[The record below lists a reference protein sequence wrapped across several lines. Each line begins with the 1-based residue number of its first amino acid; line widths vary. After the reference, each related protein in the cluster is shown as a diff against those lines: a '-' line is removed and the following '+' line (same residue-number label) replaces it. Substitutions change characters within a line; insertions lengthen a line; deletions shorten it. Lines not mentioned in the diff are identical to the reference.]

1 MLRLGINIPREHAD
15 GRPFHAADVMARAR
29 AIEAAG
35 FDGIWLGESMNRG
48 AASVDTLAVLSIAA
62 AATSRVELGSAIL
75 QVPLRRPAEL
85 ALRML
90 TLHTLSGG
98 RFVAGLGAGS
108 TQADFDACGID
119 YNDRFRLFAAALPEI
134 RRLCNGE
141 QVGAAN
147 LRPWPSVAGGPPML
161 IGAWVSGI
169 WVKRAAQDYDGWIAS
184 GRHNNR
190 FRTLAEGL
198 KVYRDNGGKRALIAT
213 VGIDLKAPNKPLAD
227 DEPFNLR
234 CGPEEAAARLQQLAE
249 LGIDDVLMVMRPDQS
264 VDELPAIRAL
274 HKKEVSAR

>member
-1 MLRLGINIPREHAD
+1 MRLGINIPREHAD
-15 GRPFHAADVMARAR
+15 GRPYNAADVMTRAR

-48 AASVDTLAVLSIAA
+48 TPSVDTLAVLSIAA
-62 AATSRVELGSAIL
+62 AATSRVQIGSAVL

-85 ALRML
+85 AQRLL
-90 TLHTLSGG
+90 TLHALSGG

-119 YNDRFRLFAAALPEI
+119 YAERFKLFAAALPEI

-161 IGAWVSGI
+161 IGAWASGI
-169 WVKRAAQDYDGWIAS
+169 WVKRAACDYDGWIAS
-184 GRHNNR
+184 GRHNNK

-198 KVYRDNGGKRALIAT
+198 KVYRDNGGKRVLIAT
-213 VGIDLKAPNKPLAD
+213 VGIDLQAPTKPLAD

-234 CGPEEAAARLQQLAE
+234 CGPAEAAARLQQLAE
-249 LGIDDVLMVMRPDQS
+249 LGVDDVLLVMRPQQS
-264 VDELPAIRAL
+264 ADELPAIRAL
-274 HKKEVSAR
+274 LKKETPAR

>member
-1 MLRLGINIPREHAD
+1 MRLGINIPREHPD
-15 GRPFHAADVMARAR
+15 GRPYNAADVMTRAR

-62 AATSRVELGSAIL
+62 AATSRVEIGSAVL

-85 ALRML
+85 AHRLL
-90 TLHTLSGG
+90 TLHTHSGG

-119 YNDRFRLFAAALPEI
+119 YANRFKLFAEALPQI

-161 IGAWVSGI
+161 IGAWASGI
-169 WVKRAAQDYDGWIAS
+169 WVKRAAEDYDGWIAS
-184 GRHNNR
+184 GRHNNK

-198 KVYRDNGGKRALIAT
+198 KVYRDNGGKRVLIAT
-213 VGIDLKAPNKPLAD
+213 VGIDLQAPTKPLAD

-249 LGIDDVLMVMRPDQS
+249 LGVDDVLLVMRPQQS
-264 VDELPAIRAL
+264 ADELPAIRAL
-274 HKKEVSAR
+274 LKKEAPSR

>member
-1 MLRLGINIPREHAD
+1 MRLGINIPREHPH
-15 GRPFHAADVMARAR
+15 GRPYNAVDVMTRAR

-48 AASVDTLAVLSIAA
+48 TASVDTLAVLSIAA
-62 AATSRVELGSAIL
+62 AATSRVEIGSAVL

-85 ALRML
+85 AHRLL
-90 TLHTLSGG
+90 TLHALSGG

-108 TQADFDACGID
+108 TRADFDACGID
-119 YNDRFRLFAAALPEI
+119 YANRFKLFAAALPQI

-147 LRPWPSVAGGPPML
+147 LHPWPSVAGGPPML
-161 IGAWVSGI
+161 IGAWASGI
-169 WVKRAAQDYDGWIAS
+169 WVKRAAQGYDGWIAS
-184 GRHNNR
+184 GRHNNK

-198 KVYRDNGGKRALIAT
+198 KIYRDNGGKRVLIAT
-213 VGIDLKAPNKPLAD
+213 VGIDLQAPTKPLAE

-234 CGPEEAAARLQQLAE
+234 CGPEEAVARLQQLAE
-249 LGIDDVLMVMRPDQS
+249 LGVDDVLLVMRPQQS
-264 VDELPAIRAL
+264 ADELPAIRAL
-274 HKKEVSAR
+274 LKKEAPAL

>member
-1 MLRLGINIPREHAD
+1 MRLGINIPREHPD
-15 GRPFHAADVMARAR
+15 GRPYSAADVMTRAR

-48 AASVDTLAVLSIAA
+48 SPSVDTLAVLSIAA
-62 AATSRVELGSAIL
+62 AATSRVEVGSAVL

-85 ALRML
+85 AQRLL
-90 TLHTLSGG
+90 SLHALSGG

-108 TQADFDACGID
+108 TQADFDSCGID
-119 YNDRFRLFAAALPEI
+119 YADRFRLFAAALPQI

-147 LRPWPSVAGGPPML
+147 LHPWPSVAGGPPML
-161 IGAWVSGI
+161 IGAWASGI
-169 WVKRAAQDYDGWIAS
+169 WVKRAARDYDGWIAS
-184 GRHNNR
+184 GRHNNQ

-198 KVYRDNGGKRALIAT
+198 KVYRDNGGKRVLIAT
-213 VGIDLKAPNKPLAD
+213 VGIDLQAPTKPLAD

-234 CGPEEAAARLQQLAE
+234 CDPEEAAARLQQLAE
-249 LGIDDVLMVMRPDQS
+249 LGVDDVLLVMRPQQS
-264 VDELPAIRAL
+264 AEELPAIRAL
-274 HKKEVSAR
+274 LKKEAPAY

>member
-1 MLRLGINIPREHAD
+1 MRLGINIPREHAD
-15 GRPFHAADVMARAR
+15 GRPYDAADVMTRAR

-48 AASVDTLAVLSIAA
+48 TPSFDTLAVLSIAA
-62 AATSRVELGSAIL
+62 AATSRVQLGTAVL

-85 ALRML
+85 AHRLL
-90 TLHTLSGG
+90 TLHALSGG

-108 TQADFDACGID
+108 TRADFDACGIEYD
-119 YNDRFRLFAAALPEI
+119 ERFRLFAAALPEV

-141 QVGAAN
+141 QVGKAN
-147 LRPWPSVAGGPPML
+147 LHPWASVAGGPPLL
-161 IGAWVSGI
+161 IGAWASGI
-169 WVKRAAQDYDGWIAS
+169 WVKRAARDYDGWLAS
-184 GRHNNR
+184 GRHNNQ

-213 VGIDLKAPNKPLAD
+213 VGIDLQAPTKPLAD

-234 CGPEEAAARLQQLAE
+234 CGPDEAAARLQQLAE
-249 LGIDDVLMVMRPDQS
+249 LGVNDVLLVMRPQQS
-264 VDELPAIRAL
+264 AEELPAIRAL
-274 HKKEVSAR
+274 LKKEAAPL

>member
-1 MLRLGINIPREHAD
+1 MRLGINIPREHPD
-15 GRPFHAADVMARAR
+15 GRPYNAADVMTRAR

-48 AASVDTLAVLSIAA
+48 TPSVDTLAVLSIAA
-62 AATSRVELGSAIL
+62 AATSRVQLGSAVL

-85 ALRML
+85 AHRLL
-90 TLHTLSGG
+90 TLHALSGG

-108 TQADFDACGID
+108 TQADFEACGIN
-119 YNDRFRLFAAALPEI
+119 YADRFRLFAAALPEV

-141 QVGAAN
+141 QVGEAN
-147 LRPWPSVAGGPPML
+147 LHPWPSVAGGPPML
-161 IGAWVSGI
+161 IGAWASGI

-184 GRHNNR
+184 GRHNNQ

-198 KVYRDNGGKRALIAT
+198 KVYRDNGGKRVLIAT
-213 VGIDLKAPNKPLAD
+213 VGIDLQAPTKPLAD

-234 CGPEEAAARLQQLAE
+234 CGPDEAAARLQQLAE
-249 LGIDDVLMVMRPDQS
+249 LGVDDVLLVMRPQQS
-264 VDELPAIRAL
+264 AEELPAIRAL
-274 HKKEVSAR
+274 LKKEAPAL

>member
-1 MLRLGINIPREHAD
+1 MRLGINIPREHPD
-15 GRPFHAADVMARAR
+15 GRPFNAADVMTRAR

-48 AASVDTLAVLSIAA
+48 TPAVDTLAVLSIAA
-62 AATSRVELGSAIL
+62 AATSRVELGSAVL

-85 ALRML
+85 AHRLL
-90 TLHTLSGG
+90 TLHALSGG

-108 TQADFDACGID
+108 TQFDFDACGIN
-119 YNDRFRLFAAALPEI
+119 YADRFKLFAAALPEV

-147 LRPWPSVAGGPPML
+147 LRPWPSVAGGPPL
-161 IGAWVSGI
+161 CIGAWASGI
-169 WVKRAAQDYDGWIAS
+169 WVKRAALGYDGWIAS
-184 GRHNNR
+184 GRHNNK

-198 KVYRDNGGKRALIAT
+198 KVYRDNGGKRVLIAT
-213 VGIDLKAPNKPLAD
+213 VGIDLQAPTKPLAD

-234 CGPEEAAARLQQLAE
+234 CGPAEASARLQQLAE
-249 LGIDDVLMVMRPDQS
+249 LGVDDVLMVMRPQQS

-274 HKKEVSAR
+274 IKK

>member
-1 MLRLGINIPREHAD
+1 MRLGINIPREHPD
-15 GRPFHAADVMARAR
+15 GRPFNAADIMTRAR

-48 AASVDTLAVLSIAA
+48 APSVDTLSVLSIAA
-62 AATSRVELGSAIL
+62 AATSRVELGSAVL

-85 ALRML
+85 AHRLL
-90 TLHTLSGG
+90 TLHALSGG

-108 TQADFDACGID
+108 TRADFDACGINYD
-119 YNDRFRLFAAALPEI
+119 DRFRLFAAALPEI
-134 RRLCNGE
+134 RRLINGE
-141 QVGAAN
+141 QVGEAN
-147 LRPWPSVAGGPPML
+147 LRPWPSVVGGPPMF

-169 WVKRAAQDYDGWIAS
+169 WVKRAAQNYDGWIAS
-184 GRHNNR
+184 GRHNNK

-213 VGIDLKAPNKPLAD
+213 VGIDLQAPTKPLAD

-234 CGPEEAAARLQQLAE
+234 CGPQEAAARLQQLAE
-249 LGIDDVLMVMRPDQS
+249 LGIDDVLLVMRPHQTAE
-264 VDELPAIRAL
+264 ELPAIRAL
-274 HKKEVSAR
+274 LKKETPAH

>member
-1 MLRLGINIPREHAD
+1 MRLGINIPREHPD
-15 GRPFHAADVMARAR
+15 GRPFNAADVMTRAR

-48 AASVDTLAVLSIAA
+48 TPAVDTLAVLAIAA
-62 AATSRVELGSAIL
+62 AATSRVELGSAVL

-85 ALRML
+85 AHRLL
-90 TLHTLSGG
+90 TLHALSGG
-98 RFVAGLGAGS
+98 RFTAGLGAGS
-108 TQADFDACGID
+108 TQSDFAACDID
-119 YNDRFRLFAAALPEI
+119 YAERFRLFAAALPRI

-147 LRPWPSVAGGPPML
+147 LRPWPSVAGGPPLL

-169 WVKRAAQDYDGWIAS
+169 WVKRAAQNYDGWIAS
-184 GRHNNR
+184 GRHNNQ

-213 VGIDLKAPNKPLAD
+213 VSIDLQAPTKPLAA

-234 CGPEEAAARLQQLAE
+234 CGPEEAAARLQRLAE
-249 LGIDDVLMVMRPDQS
+249 LGIDDVLLVMRPQQS
-264 VDELPAIRAL
+264 ADELPAIRAL
-274 HKKEVSAR
+274 LKK

>member
-1 MLRLGINIPREHAD
+1 MRLGINIPREHPD
-15 GRPFHAADVMARAR
+15 GRPYNAADVMTRAR

-48 AASVDTLAVLSIAA
+48 TPSVDTLAVLSIAA
-62 AATSRVELGSAIL
+62 AATSRVQLGSAVL

-85 ALRML
+85 AHRLL
-90 TLHTLSGG
+90 TLHALSGG

-108 TQADFDACGID
+108 TQADFEACGIN
-119 YNDRFRLFAAALPEI
+119 YADRFRLFAAALPEV

-141 QVGAAN
+141 QVGEAN
-147 LRPWPSVAGGPPML
+147 LHPWPSVAGGPPML
-161 IGAWVSGI
+161 IGAWASGI

-184 GRHNNR
+184 GRHNNQ

-198 KVYRDNGGKRALIAT
+198 KVYRDNGGKRVLIAT
-213 VGIDLKAPNKPLAD
+213 VGIDLQAPAKPLAD

-234 CGPEEAAARLQQLAE
+234 CGPDEAAARLQQLAE
-249 LGIDDVLMVMRPDQS
+249 LGVDDVLLVMRPQQS
-264 VDELPAIRAL
+264 AEELPAIRAL
-274 HKKEVSAR
+274 LKKEAHAL

>member
-1 MLRLGINIPREHAD
+1 MRLGINIPREHPD
-15 GRPFHAADVMARAR
+15 GRPYNAADVMTRAR

-48 AASVDTLAVLSIAA
+48 TPSVDTLAVLSIAA
-62 AATSRVELGSAIL
+62 AATSRVEVGSAVL

-85 ALRML
+85 AQRLL
-90 TLHTLSGG
+90 SLHALSGG

-119 YNDRFRLFAAALPEI
+119 YADRFRLFAAALPEV

-147 LRPWPSVAGGPPML
+147 LHPWPSVAGGPPML
-161 IGAWVSGI
+161 IGAWASGI
-169 WVKRAAQDYDGWIAS
+169 WVKRAAHDYDGWIAS
-184 GRHNNR
+184 GRHNNQ

-198 KVYRDNGGKRALIAT
+198 KVYRDNGGKRVLIAT
-213 VGIDLKAPNKPLAD
+213 VGIDLQAPTKRLAD

-234 CGPEEAAARLQQLAE
+234 CGPDEAAARLQQLAE
-249 LGIDDVLMVMRPDQS
+249 LGVDDVLMVMRPQQS
-264 VDELPAIRAL
+264 VEELPAIRAL
-274 HKKEVSAR
+274 LKKETPAR

>member
-1 MLRLGINIPREHAD
+1 MRLGINIPREHPD
-15 GRPFHAADVMARAR
+15 GRPYNAADIMARAR

-35 FDGIWLGESMNRG
+35 FDGIWLGESMSRG
-48 AASVDTLAVLSIAA
+48 NPSVDTLSVLAIAA
-62 AATSRVELGSAIL
+62 AATSRVELGSAVL

-85 ALRML
+85 ANRLL
-90 TLHTLSGG
+90 TLHALSGG

-108 TQADFDACGID
+108 TQADFDACGVD
-119 YNDRFRLFAAALPEI
+119 YASRFKLFAAALPEI

-169 WVKRAAQDYDGWIAS
+169 WVKRAAQNYDGWIAS

-213 VGIDLKAPNKPLAD
+213 VSVDLQAPTKPLTD

-234 CGPEEAAARLQQLAE
+234 CGAKEASARLHQLAE
-249 LGIDDVLMVMRPDQS
+249 IGIDDVLLVMRGAQS
-264 VDELPAIRAL
+264 EEELLAIRAL
-274 HKKEVSAR
+274 IK

>member
-1 MLRLGINIPREHAD
+1 MRLGINIPREHPD
-15 GRPFHAADVMARAR
+15 GRPYNAADVMTRAR

-48 AASVDTLAVLSIAA
+48 TPSVDTLSVLSIAA
-62 AATSRVELGSAIL
+62 AATSRVQLGTAVL

-85 ALRML
+85 AHRLL
-90 TLHTLSGG
+90 TLHALSGG

-108 TQADFDACGID
+108 TQADFEACGID
-119 YNDRFRLFAAALPEI
+119 FADRFRLFAAALPEV

-141 QVGAAN
+141 QVGEAN

-161 IGAWVSGI
+161 IGAWASGI
-169 WVKRAAQDYDGWIAS
+169 WVKRAALDYDGWIAS
-184 GRHNNR
+184 GRHNNQ

-198 KVYRDNGGKRALIAT
+198 KVYRDNGGKRVLIAT
-213 VGIDLKAPNKPLAD
+213 VGIDLQAPAKPLAG

-234 CGPEEAAARLQQLAE
+234 CGPDEAAARHQQLAE
-249 LGIDDVLMVMRPDQS
+249 LGVDDVLLVMRPQQS
-264 VDELPAIRAL
+264 AEELPAIRAL
-274 HKKEVSAR
+274 LKQEAPAL